1 MLEHFFDL
9 SLERRRS
16 FLDEASSALERNPVL
31 LEKDIWVCWALQ
43 TLFALPSPDHL
54 APTMV
59 FKGGTSL
66 SKVYRAI
73 QRFSEDIDITLDH
86 RSSGDP
92 LHDPVTASGNQR
104 SRFAERMKQYT
115 ANHVAQVIKPHFERS
130 ISSIPVTHLEIAGAE
145 LEQLIISYSSPYSS
159 SPYGSN
165 YVLPRIK
172 LEFVSKNATE
182 PHEIHLVQPDILA
195 WQPAKQLEF
204 PHALVAVLSAER
216 TFWEKAT
223 LIHAEVT
230 RRNRKLSVQRYSR
243 HWYDLAQLLVCGIA
257 EKALVNH
264 VVRDSVIQTK
274 TALFA
279 VAGVDYQE
287 VSSGRCRLVA
297 HALDAQLERD
307 FEAMID
313 AGMFE
318 GKSPKWSEVV
328 EHLGQ
333 LERQINTL
341 EP

>member
-1 MLEHFFDL
+1 MPEHFFDL

-16 FLDEASSALERNPVL
+16 FLDEAGRALERNPVL

-43 TLFALPSPDHL
+43 TLFALPT
-54 APTMV
+54 PTQPLPLMV

-115 ANHVAQVIKPHFERS
+115 ADHVAQVIKPHFERS
-130 ISSIPVTHLEIAGAE
+130 ISSIPVSQLEIAGEE
-145 LEQLIISYSSPYSS
+145 LEQLIISYSSPY
-159 SPYGSN
+159 GDN

-172 LEFVSKNATE
+172 LEFGSKNATE

-230 RRNRKLSVQRYSR
+230 RRNRKLSVERYSR

-264 VVRDSVIQTK
+264 AVRDSVIQTK

-287 VSSGRCRLVA
+287 VSSGSCRLVD
-297 HALDAQLERD
+297 HALDALLERD

-318 GKSPKWSEVV
+318 GKPPKWSEVM

-341 EP
+341 EH